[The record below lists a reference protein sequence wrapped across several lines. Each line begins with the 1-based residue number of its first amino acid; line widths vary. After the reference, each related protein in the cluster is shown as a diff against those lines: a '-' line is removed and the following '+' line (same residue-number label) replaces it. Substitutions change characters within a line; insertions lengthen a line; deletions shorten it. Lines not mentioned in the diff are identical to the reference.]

1 MSLSFSIQKKNEP
14 NKKRKIAVMGFDDE
28 EPDQKKS
35 KQEIEEDQKAQSEA
49 LKNQG
54 NALAEQDKY
63 DEAIEK
69 WNGALELTP
78 DNHVL
83 HELKAQVLMLQD
95 KNFQAIQ
102 WATKSTELNPSYVDG
117 WITLARAQLNFGE
130 IELAVDS
137 FSKAF
142 KLSLDNDEVKN
153 ELDDAIK
160 LMQKKKSLEN
170 TTGVDVIRG
179 VIMDNKTMRPLNK

>member
-1 MSLSFSIQKKNEP
+1 MSISFSLKSKDESI
-14 NKKRKIAVMGFDDE
+14 KKRKIAVMGFDDE

-35 KQEIEEDQKAQSEA
+35 KHEIEEDQKAQSEA

-69 WNGALELTP
+69 WNAALELTP
-78 DNHVL
+78 NNHVL

-102 WATKSTELNPSYVDG
+102 WAAKSTELNPSYIDG

-137 FSKAF
+137 FSKAL
-142 KLSLDNDEVKN
+142 KLNPDNEEIKN
-153 ELDDAIK
+153 ELDEAIK
-160 LMQKKKSLEN
+160 VMQKKNLLEK
-170 TTGVDVIRG
+170 TKGVDVIRG
-179 VIMDNKTMRPLNK
+179 VVMDNKTLRPLNK